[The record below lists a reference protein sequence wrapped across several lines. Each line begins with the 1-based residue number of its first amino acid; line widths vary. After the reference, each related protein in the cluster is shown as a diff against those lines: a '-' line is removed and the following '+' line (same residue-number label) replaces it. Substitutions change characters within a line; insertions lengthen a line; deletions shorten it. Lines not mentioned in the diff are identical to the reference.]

1 MKRLSALLAVVV
13 LLVLM
18 LSPCAAAEMDF
29 SDYYDLADGYY
40 ISKYDVK
47 IDVNENNTL
56 HVTEN
61 ITADFQE
68 ERHGIYRFIP
78 YNFDVQREDGSS
90 SHARVKISNI
100 KCSEEYEQTTDSGN
114 CVLQIGSADFTV
126 TGKHDYTISY
136 DYKIGMDLLKDA
148 DELYYNI
155 IGTGWDTFIGNLTF
169 TVNMPKEFDKT
180 KLGFST
186 GLFGASGTDIIKS
199 NVEGNTIIG
208 SATRPLYPNEGV
220 TLRLELP
227 EAYFSFN
234 YAGQYALIALMG
246 ILPIICLV
254 FVFAVW
260 KKYGKD
266 KKIVD
271 VVEFRPPE
279 NMSCVDVAYWY
290 KGRVDGNDVV
300 PLLIEL
306 ANEGYVSISEAGKHN
321 YLITKTKKY
330 SGNDSAK
337 TIFMSGLF
345 SHGSTVYK
353 SELENKFYKYV
364 DRIIYKYNTAENRID
379 VFENKSLFMRV
390 ICWIVTVIMLIISAL
405 IFNFTYTI
413 PMKGLVFGI
422 GIIVYLAAFVLSF
435 FVRKRT
441 DKGHEILQKINGF
454 KMFLEEAEKER
465 LEQLVEES
473 PEYFYDILPYAYV
486 LGVSKKWIDKFESI
500 AIEPPHW
507 YMGVDPYNRMRMIYF
522 INSTVNDCKQTMLTK
537 PQSASDGAG
546 GFSGGSG
553 FSGGGISGG
562 GFGGGG
568 GGSW

>member
-1 MKRLSALLAVVV
+1 MKRLSALLAVIV

-18 LSPCAAAEMDF
+18 LTPCAAAEMDF
-29 SDYYDLADGYY
+29 SEFYDLADGYY

-68 ERHGIYRFIP
+68 ERHGIYRYIP
-78 YNFDVQREDGSS
+78 YNFDVQREDGSR

-100 KCSEEYEQTTDSGN
+100 ECSEEYGQITDGEN
-114 CVLQIGSADFTV
+114 CVLQIGSEYFTV

-136 DYKIGMDLLKDA
+136 DYEIGMDLLKDA

-199 NVEGNTIIG
+199 KVEGNTIIG

-227 EAYFSFN
+227 EGYFSFN
-234 YAGQYALIALMG
+234 YAAQYALVALMG
-246 ILPIICLV
+246 ALPLICLV
-254 FVFAVW
+254 GIFIVW
-260 KKYGKD
+260 KKFGKD
-266 KKIVD
+266 KKVVD

-290 KGRVDGNDVV
+290 KGRIDGNDVV

-306 ANEGYVSISEAGKHN
+306 ANEGYVSITEAGKRDC
-321 YLITKTKKY
+321 LITKEKNY

-345 SHGSTVYK
+345 AKGSSVFK
-353 SELENKFYKYV
+353 SALKYKFYKYV
-364 DRIIYKYNTAENRID
+364 DRITDKYNTAENRTD

-390 ICWIVTVIMLIISAL
+390 ICWIAIVVMLILSSFL
-405 IFNFTYTI
+405 FYVTYAI
-413 PMKGLVFGI
+413 PAKVLVYCVGLM
-422 GIIVYLAAFVLSF
+422 VYIAAFVLSF

-441 DKGHEILQKINGF
+441 DEGHEILQKIKGF
-454 KMFLEEAEKER
+454 KMFLEEAEKEK
-465 LEQLVEES
+465 LELLVEET

-486 LGVSKKWIDKFESI
+486 LGVSDKWIDKFESI

-507 YMGVDPYNRMRMIYF
+507 YMGVDPHNRMRTIYF
-522 INSTVNDCKQTMLTK
+522 INSTVKGCQQTMLAK
-537 PQSASDGAG
+537 PQNNSGTAG